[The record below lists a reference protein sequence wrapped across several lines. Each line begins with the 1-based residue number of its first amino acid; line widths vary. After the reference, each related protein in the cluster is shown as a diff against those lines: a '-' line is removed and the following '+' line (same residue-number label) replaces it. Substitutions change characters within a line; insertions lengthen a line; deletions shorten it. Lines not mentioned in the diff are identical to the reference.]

1 MFILISVKIHAL
13 TPICY
18 SEVLLKP
25 EVENAEKQPVDKAK
39 KGERGRPNQGKP
51 ISDVSLVKKA

>member
-39 KGERGRPNQGKP
+39 KGEREGQTKGNPYQTC
-51 ISDVSLVKKA
+51 LW